1 MNQERAKQFMRDF
14 DKVFERSRETTGV
27 EEINELKEYFINEHP
42 EIFQV
47 ECCLEKVNKEL
58 DKKIEDVEKTLLTS
72 ISMEPFTNYEG
83 IENDRTLSTVQKIV
97 LYQRAIDDK
106 KRRHIYYSTNQGKLL
121 EKCFIQGRD
130 VYKKTLKESGLSR
143 QWAHFL
149 RRLVKLIEDYN
160 RLLYCTIDLKFI
172 RRNFNIVREI
182 KSMSV
187 EKYQLDV
194 SFSFLKIF

>member
-14 DKVFERSRETTGV
+14 DKVFERLRETTGT
-27 EEINELKEYFINEHP
+27 EEINKLKEYFVNEYP

-47 ECCLEKVNKEL
+47 ECCLEEVNKEL
-58 DKKIEDVEKTLLTS
+58 ERIIKHDKKIDYVEKILLTS

-97 LYQRAIDDK
+97 LYQKAIDDI
-106 KRRHIYYSTNQGKLL
+106 KRRHIYFATNQGKLL

-182 KSMSV
+182 CEHDPDKW
-187 EKYQLDV
+187 K
-194 SFSFLKIF
+194 